1 VVVVGRRRERDD
13 GSRSDPSAFP
23 SVTYRTEPNR
33 TESELDDD
41 GDDGDGGDP
50 REGAEGFSL

>member
-1 VVVVGRRRERDD
+1 MVVGRRRERDD